1 MCSFSLRSFF
11 LARLVTQYSLTFS
24 QVLGDKSAVL
34 IINVDMLASSKYNT
48 ISFVIEYNATKPLI
62 QKAHF
67 DLADLGI
74 LRLNVDSLK
83 FHVTRSLAAALVT
96 KDHLQP

>member
-1 MCSFSLRSFF
+1 
-11 LARLVTQYSLTFS
+11 
-24 QVLGDKSAVL
+24 
-34 IINVDMLASSKYNT
+34 MLASSKYNT
-48 ISFVIEYNATKPLI
+48 ISSVIEYKAKKALI

-83 FHVTRSLAAALVT
+83 FHITRSLAASLVT
-96 KDHLQP
+96 KDHLQR